1 MPRTTRRTTRNSR
14 KKKGNPL
21 IRKLS
26 VLFVLAAIGAGAYW
40 NGDLNTQQVADSKM
54 SQIEEGSVEDKD
66 AVYTE
71 TSQDVSD
78 ALDTW
83 LKSQDADVTTVESK
97 DRTEER
103 YATGGTISWTTKSKE
118 VVPTK
123 AFTREDLEKQLAK
136 SNGKAVLYRVEKTQH
151 NGQDVTEYDIAHF
164 DMLDKEQLY
173 LVTDRLY
180 VTEPKEKTG
189 VVASIKK
196 LIQETTSGSLK
207 DVPQETATITT
218 KPVTVTD
225 RQKHPAEIKGRLAIV
240 IDDCGSD
247 MKTLEGLNKLPIPL
261 TYAVMPNKPHT
272 SESAESGYDA
282 GRKIFVHLPMEA
294 MHIGSSEKTY
304 IAKDMS
310 DKEVKETANDL
321 LDQVPHAV
329 GMNNHQ
335 GSLATA
341 DPRLM
346 KDVMAVL
353 KQRHL
358 AYLDSRTNKDSVGE
372 QTASAAGIS
381 TTRNNLFID
390 NDKDVE
396 LIKNRL
402 RQGGQIA
409 KSNGS
414 AVVIGH
420 CRPYTLQAIKESID
434 ELHKEGIDIVF
445 VTDLM

>member
-40 NGDLNTQQVADSKM
+40 NGDMNTQQVADSKM

-358 AYLDSRTNKDSVGE
+358 AYLDSRTNKESVGE

>member
-1 MPRTTRRTTRNSR
+1 MLRTTRRTTRNSR

-40 NGDLNTQQVADSKM
+40 NGDTNTQQVADSKM

-445 VTDLM
+445 VTNLM

>member
-1 MPRTTRRTTRNSR
+1 MLRTTRRTTRNSR

-40 NGDLNTQQVADSKM
+40 NGDTNTQQVADSKM

>member
-1 MPRTTRRTTRNSR
+1 MLRTTRRTTRNSR

-40 NGDLNTQQVADSKM
+40 NGDMNTQQVADSKM

-136 SNGKAVLYRVEKTQH
+136 SNGKAILYRVEKTQH

>member
-40 NGDLNTQQVADSKM
+40 NGDMNTQQVADSKM

-103 YATGGTISWTTKSKE
+103 YATGGTISWITKSKE

>member
-40 NGDLNTQQVADSKM
+40 NGDMNTQQVADSKM

-136 SNGKAVLYRVEKTQH
+136 SNGKAILYRVEKTQH

>member
-40 NGDLNTQQVADSKM
+40 NGDTNTQQVADSKM

-151 NGQDVTEYDIAHF
+151 KGQDVTEYDIAHF

-358 AYLDSRTNKDSVGE
+358 AYLDSRTNKESVGE

>member
-40 NGDLNTQQVADSKM
+40 NGDMNTQQVADSKM

-409 KSNGS
+409 KRNGS

>member
-40 NGDLNTQQVADSKM
+40 NGDTNTQQVADSKM

-136 SNGKAVLYRVEKTQH
+136 SNGKAILYRVEKTQH

>member
-40 NGDLNTQQVADSKM
+40 NGDMNTQQVADSKM

>member
-1 MPRTTRRTTRNSR
+1 
-14 KKKGNPL
+14 
-21 IRKLS
+21 
-26 VLFVLAAIGAGAYW
+26 
-40 NGDLNTQQVADSKM
+40 M

>member
-40 NGDLNTQQVADSKM
+40 NGDTNTQQVADSKM

>member
-40 NGDLNTQQVADSKM
+40 NGDMNTQQVADSKM

-103 YATGGTISWTTKSKE
+103 YATGGTISWPTKSKE

-136 SNGKAVLYRVEKTQH
+136 SNGKAILYRVEKTQH

-225 RQKHPAEIKGRLAIV
+225 GK
-240 IDDCGSD
+240 S
-247 MKTLEGLNKLPIPL
+247 TLLKSKVAWLSSL
-261 TYAVMPNKPHT
+261 T
-272 SESAESGYDA
+272 
-282 GRKIFVHLPMEA
+282 
-294 MHIGSSEKTY
+294 
-304 IAKDMS
+304 
-310 DKEVKETANDL
+310 TA
-321 LDQVPHAV
+321 A
-329 GMNNHQ
+329 
-335 GSLATA
+335 AT
-341 DPRLM
+341 
-346 KDVMAVL
+346 
-353 KQRHL
+353 
-358 AYLDSRTNKDSVGE
+358 
-372 QTASAAGIS
+372 
-381 TTRNNLFID
+381 
-390 NDKDVE
+390 
-396 LIKNRL
+396 
-402 RQGGQIA
+402 
-409 KSNGS
+409 
-414 AVVIGH
+414 
-420 CRPYTLQAIKESID
+420 
-434 ELHKEGIDIVF
+434 
-445 VTDLM
+445 